1 MAMARAGAYTR
12 PRRSVRQRRKAQGEN
27 NMRLVTLCLLLV
39 GGASALVPA
48 MAETVGKTV
57 LPDPTPSWFLSQ
69 GRDASHVWD
78 ATDGEM
84 QGLISHTPFTT
95 AMVTLPSRK
104 EAYLVDSYY
113 SRGVTGTRSDVLTVI
128 DMTDLTTK
136 AEIDL
141 PPKAAALRIRQHIGL
156 LGDERHVVLFNMT
169 PAMSVSVVDVVDR
182 KFVGE
187 ISTAGCAIIMPVE
200 QRGFLMLCGDGTLQL
215 IRLDERG
222 QEAERLRSKSFFDV
236 EKDPVFD
243 RVVYDGAGWILIS
256 HDGLVRPV
264 GVDGKRITIGDA
276 WSMLND
282 EDKAA
287 GSKDEQWRPGGEQP
301 FTLHR
306 GTHLLYALMHKGKID
321 TPDANGTELWVFD
334 TDRRKRV
341 ARMVLPAEMSR
352 ILASQEPAP
361 HLYLTDKD
369 NKLHIYDGLRLK
381 LVRTIEKPGA
391 VGGLLQTLTPND

>member
-1 MAMARAGAYTR
+1 
-12 PRRSVRQRRKAQGEN
+12 
-27 NMRLVTLCLLLV
+27 MRLVTLCLLLL
-39 GGASALVPA
+39 GGASALAPA

-57 LPDPTPSWFLSQ
+57 LPEPRPSWFLSQ
-69 GRDASHVWD
+69 GGSASHIWD
-78 ATDGEM
+78 AADGEM
-84 QGLISHTPFTT
+84 QGLISHTWLTT

-136 AEIDL
+136 TEIDL

-215 IRLDERG
+215 IRLDEQG
-222 QEAERLRSKSFFDV
+222 NEAERLRSKQFFDV
-236 EKDPVFD
+236 EKDAVFD
-243 RVVYDGAGWILIS
+243 RVVYDGAGWILVS
-256 HDGLVRPV
+256 HEGLVRQV
-264 GVDGKRITIGDA
+264 GVDGKRIAVGDA

-306 GTHLLYALMHKGKID
+306 GTNLLYTLMHKGKVD
-321 TPDANGTELWVFD
+321 TQDVDGTELWVFD
-334 TDRRKRV
+334 IDRRKRV
-341 ARMVLPAEMSR
+341 ARIKLPVETRR
-352 ILASQEPAP
+352 ILVSQEPAP
-361 HLYLTDKD
+361 RLYMNDKD

-391 VGGLLQTLTPND
+391 AGGLLQTLTPND